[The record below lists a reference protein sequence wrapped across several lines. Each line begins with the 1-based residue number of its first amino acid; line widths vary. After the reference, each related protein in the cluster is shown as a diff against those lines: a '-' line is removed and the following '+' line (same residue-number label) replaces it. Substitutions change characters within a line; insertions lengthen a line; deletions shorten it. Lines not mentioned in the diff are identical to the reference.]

1 MAGRRGEERRRT
13 IQEITELEDLYIQA
27 SQERERTRQRYV
39 ELLID
44 LIQHAR
50 VDNKA
55 MVVLIRFIRSE
66 NATREVLNALV
77 QEGIA
82 SMEQW

>member
-13 IQEITELEDLYIQA
+13 IQEITELEDLYIQT

-50 VDNKA
+50 VEIGRA
-55 MVVLIRFIRSE
+55 HV
-66 NATREVLNALV
+66 
-77 QEGIA
+77 
-82 SMEQW
+82 